1 MKGEEEVRKHV
12 KILQLAGVESL
23 LSNGGKEL
31 PLSSIE
37 GKMTWLFFS
46 AHWCR
51 PCRNFTPKLVQI
63 YTMLRNT
70 NKNIEIIFI
79 SLDHDEA
86 SFLDHFKSMPWLALP
101 FNTSLRRKLC
111 SHFGIEHIPA
121 LIPLSVTPSGGLGF
135 EDDVVK
141 LVEEYG
147 VDAYPFSANRRG
159 ELEAMDDARRQGGKL
174 QELLGCKDR
183 DFVISAD
190 GIKISIADLT
200 GKIVGL
206 YFGAHWCPPCRTFTK
221 KLVEVYNELKIL
233 RPGSF
238 EVIFISIDRSK
249 EEFQAS
255 LSAMPWLA
263 IPYSD
268 TARQEL
274 TRIFAIKGIPA
285 LLILG
290 MDGKVLK
297 TDGRRAISAYGAT
310 AFPFTESRVSEVDE
324 ALRKEGD
331 KLPRRVNDPRHS
343 HELELDMAKAYVCD
357 ECLQKGRHWVFSC
370 KQCNFDLH
378 PSCVEESK

>member
-1 MKGEEEVRKHV
+1 MKKQEV
-12 KILQLAGVESL
+12 
-23 LSNGGKEL
+23 

-37 GKMTWLFFS
+37 GKMACLFFS

-70 NKNIEIIFI
+70 GKNIEIIFI
-79 SLDHDEA
+79 SLDHDET
-86 SFLDHFKSMPWLALP
+86 SFLNHFKSMPWLALP

-121 LIPLSVTPSGGLGF
+121 LIPLSETPSGGLGF

-147 VDAYPFSANRRG
+147 VDAYPFSAKRRG

-183 DFVISAD
+183 DYVISAD

-200 GKIVGL
+200 GKTIGL
-206 YFGAHWCPPCRTFTK
+206 YFGAHWCPPCRAFTK
-221 KLVEVYNELKIL
+221 QLMEVYNELKIL

-268 TARQEL
+268 TATQEL
-274 TRIFAIKGIPA
+274 TRVFAIKGIPA

-290 MDGKVLK
+290 LDGKVLK
-297 TDGRRAISAYGAT
+297 TDGRTAISAYGAT

-331 KLPRRVNDPRHS
+331 KLPRQVNDPRHS
-343 HELELDMAKAYVCD
+343 HELELDMAKAYICD

-378 PSCVEESK
+378 PSCVEESN

>member
-1 MKGEEEVRKHV
+1 MEGGEEVKEHV
-12 KILQLAGVESL
+12 KMLQLAGVESL
-23 LSNGGKEL
+23 LSNGGKEV

-37 GKMTWLFFS
+37 GKMTCLFFS

-63 YTMLRNT
+63 YTMLQNT
-70 NKNIEIIFI
+70 GKNIEIIFI
-79 SLDHDEA
+79 SLDHDET
-86 SFLDHFKSMPWLALP
+86 SFLNHFKSMPWLTLP
-101 FNTSLRRKLC
+101 FNTSLRRNLC

-121 LIPLSVTPSGGLGF
+121 LIPLSETPSGGLGF

-147 VDAYPFSANRRG
+147 VDAYPFSAKRRG

-183 DFVISAD
+183 DYVISAD
-190 GIKISIADLT
+190 GIKISIAHLT
-200 GKIVGL
+200 GKTVGL
-206 YFGAHWCPPCRTFTK
+206 YFGAHWCPPCRAFTK
-221 KLVEVYNELKIL
+221 QLIEAYNELKIL

-290 MDGKVLK
+290 LDGKVLK
-297 TDGRRAISAYGAT
+297 TDGRTTISAYGAT

-324 ALRKEGD
+324 ALRKEGN
-331 KLPRRVNDPRHS
+331 KLPRQVNDPRHS
-343 HELELDMAKAYVCD
+343 HDLELDMAKAYVCD

-378 PSCVEESK
+378 PSCVEESI